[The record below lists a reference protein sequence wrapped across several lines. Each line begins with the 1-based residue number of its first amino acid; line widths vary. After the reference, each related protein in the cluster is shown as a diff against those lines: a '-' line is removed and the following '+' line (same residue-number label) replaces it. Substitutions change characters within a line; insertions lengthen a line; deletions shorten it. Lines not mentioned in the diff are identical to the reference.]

1 VTFATR
7 TTRLSLLFLTI
18 SSLAR
23 PQGLS
28 PGAPSKEYIRQGSQI
43 IAIESPRVQFITF
56 GAVGDQIAGTPFTL
70 SASASSG
77 LALSYTSS
85 TPSVCTVSTDAAT
98 FIAAGT
104 YTITAEQS
112 GNATYPAAP
121 PVSQSFNVVA
131 VVSAQVTST
140 GFAYSRVTQT
150 FDCTFTITNGSSK
163 SMAAP
168 LQLVLTGL
176 SSGVTVANASGSFR
190 GNSYLTASGSALASG
205 ASVSVA
211 VQFSDPTDVAILTTA
226 VVYTEASEAEREA
239 AASPR
244 TTMELNE

>member
-28 PGAPSKEYIRQGSQI
+28 PGACSKEYIRQGSQI

-140 GFAYSRVTQT
+140 GFAYSRVTRLST
-150 FDCTFTITNGSSK
+150 ARSPSPMG
-163 SMAAP
+163 P
-168 LQLVLTGL
+168 LRAWPLPFSLC
-176 SSGVTVANASGSFR
+176 SR
-190 GNSYLTASGSALASG
+190 G
-205 ASVSVA
+205 
-211 VQFSDPTDVAILTTA
+211 
-226 VVYTEASEAEREA
+226 
-239 AASPR
+239 
-244 TTMELNE
+244 